1 MIKIKGLSKI
11 YNVGGEPFYALN
23 KVDLDIAE
31 GEMVAI
37 QGRSG
42 AGKSTLL
49 HILGCLDTFDEG
61 SYALDGESIGEKST
75 AQLAKIRNGKIGFVL
90 QDFSLINHQTALY
103 NVKAPMLFNKTPF
116 LELGSRAYDALELMG
131 VADQAYKKVENMSG
145 GQRQRVAIARAVVND
160 PPIILA
166 DEPTGN
172 LDSKTSE
179 EIMDI
184 MNQLRQKGKTIIIVT
199 HDDFVADCCQRKI
212 TISDGRIVHDT
223 LTQSNGL

>member
-1 MIKIKGLSKI
+1 MIKLKSISKI
-11 YNVGGEPFYALN
+11 YKIGGEPFYALN
-23 KVDLDIAE
+23 RVDLDISE

-61 SYALDGESIGEKST
+61 IYELAGESIGEKSISE
-75 AQLAKIRNGKIGFVL
+75 LARIRNEKIGFVL

-116 LELGSRAYDALELMG
+116 RELKSRALAALDLVG

-145 GQRQRVAIARAVVND
+145 GQRQRVAIARAMVND

-172 LDSKTSE
+172 LDSNTAK
-179 EIMDI
+179 EIMSIIDT
-184 MNQLRQKGKTIIIVT
+184 LHKKGKTIIIVT
-199 HDDFVADCCQRKI
+199 HDDYIARCCSRKI
-212 TISDGRIVHDT
+212 IISDGRIA
-223 LTQSNGL
+223 NNR